1 MSDENL
7 TNSLQ
12 EQEGEDDS
20 IFQDSPAPKSEPQRR
35 KAGRPKGSGVKYD
48 GRANLIPFTS
58 ETAKAISAKANAAK
72 KARAELRRR
81 MLAAAVEAGIES
93 QFMKALKEGNET
105 LMTVVEKASRMTGID
120 FASSEEAVQNVNV
133 KADTTANVK
142 ADHSINIT
150 FTDAPSPTK

>member
-7 TNSLQ
+7 TKNLQ
-12 EQEGEDDS
+12 EQAGEDDS
-20 IFQDSPAPKSEPQRR
+20 IFQDSTAPKSEPQRR

-93 QFMKALKEGNET
+93 QFMKALKEGDET

-133 KADTTANVK
+133 KADTTSKNDTTIKFV
-142 ADHSINIT
+142 IE
-150 FTDAPSPTK
+150 DA